1 MREKIVI
8 VGAGGHAK
16 VVAECVDQSKFEIVG
31 FLDKDDA
38 HLGEI
43 LDGIPIIG
51 NDADPAQWIRNG
63 ISGCVNGI
71 GHVGNCVIRN
81 KVYAKFKA
89 AGFHM
94 ITAIHN
100 RSIVSSNAI
109 IEDGVVIMPGAIV
122 NTGAHIME
130 NVIINS
136 NAIIEHDT
144 IIGEGTHVAPGC
156 AISGGVTV
164 GENVLIGTGC
174 SIIQSKIVGANTI
187 VGAGTVVTKDIPE
200 NVVAVGNPV
209 RIIREVR

>member
-8 VGAGGHAK
+8 IGAGGHAR
-16 VVAECVDQSKFEIVG
+16 VVAECVDQLKYEIVG
-31 FLDKDDA
+31 FLDKDDT
-38 HLGEI
+38 HVGEL
-43 LDGIPIIG
+43 LDGIKIIG
-51 NDADPAQWIRNG
+51 NDVEPAQWLKSG

-81 KVYAKFKA
+81 KVYTKFKN

-94 ITAIHN
+94 ITAIHK
-100 RSIVSSNAI
+100 SSMISSNAI
-109 IEDGVVIMPGAIV
+109 IEDGVVVMPGAIV
-122 NTGAHIME
+122 NTGARIME

-136 NAIIEHDT
+136 NAVIEHDT
-144 IIGEGTHVAPGC
+144 IIGKGTHIAPGC

-200 NVVAVGNPV
+200 NVVAVGNPA